1 MLLLCLGLTCSGFP
15 GPGVS
20 ERRVLMNPIVE
31 YLHGYD
37 DHVVEM
43 FAHTNRS
50 ILRNTTVTWST
61 LRESTTLDKT
71 SGNLFQK
78 KFRTQNHN
86 HLVSEA
92 PQRCFKSFCIDKIDC
107 FSKKKKKKGIIWCFN
122 CKFTTCMFPK
132 GKKSVSLFYIQQ
144 YAIKMK

>member
-43 FAHTNRS
+43 FAPTNRS

-78 KFRTQNHN
+78 KFRTQNHKD
-86 HLVSEA
+86 LVSET
-92 PQRCFKSFCIDKIDC
+92 PLV
-107 FSKKKKKKGIIWCFN
+107 SKAFALIKLIVFLKKKKKGITWFFN
-122 CKFTTCMFPK
+122 CKFTTCMFTK
-132 GKKSVSLFYIQQ
+132 GKKSCSLFYIQQ